1 MPGSTRKFRFGLAVR
16 FPDTVQEW
24 RDLARKTEEQGY
36 DVLLVADHMTPQWT
50 PLLACL
56 AAADAT
62 TTLRFGTQV
71 LAAGFRNPSIL
82 AKEVATLDVLT
93 GGRFELGIGAGWPAS
108 SATGQ
113 SDAAQTSLPL
123 DDNGTRVTRLEEA
136 VHIIKAFL
144 ESDTPVDYEGKL
156 YQVNGLNPFPRPVQ
170 KPHPPIMIAGA
181 GPRLIRLAGR
191 VADIINIAPRPPV
204 KGPTAVGSMGFGLT
218 INDELNLIKEAAG
231 ARYNDIELCVFADRM
246 NITSDD
252 RGGLV
257 EKLAE
262 SMKTT
267 PDMVEEMPHTLL
279 GTTDHMIERI
289 QQSRD
294 KYGVTYRIIP
304 AYAGDAFAPV
314 VKALKGK

>member
-16 FPDTVQEW
+16 FPDTVAQW
-24 RDLARKTEEQGY
+24 RELAKKTEEQGY
-36 DVLLVADHMTPQWT
+36 DVMLVADHMTPQWT

-62 TTLRFGTQV
+62 STLRFGTQV

-108 SATGQ
+108 SNTGQ

-136 VHIIKAFL
+136 VRIIKLFL
-144 ESDTPVDYEGKL
+144 ENDQPVDFEGKL
-156 YQVNGLNPFPRPVQ
+156 YQIKGLNPFPRPVQ
-170 KPHPPIMIAGA
+170 NPLPMMIAGA

-191 VADIINIAPRPPV
+191 EANIINIAPRPPV

-218 INDELNLIKEAAG
+218 INDELALIKEAAG
-231 ARYNDIELCVFADRM
+231 ARYDDIELCVYADRM
-246 NITSDD
+246 NITDEA
-252 RGGLV
+252 RGPLV

-279 GTTDHMIERI
+279 GNTSHMIERI
-289 QQSRD
+289 QESRE
-294 KYGVTYRIIP
+294 KYGVTYRIVP
-304 AYAGDAFAPV
+304 AYAGDAFVPV